1 MKCGLFLQNNLHK
14 TLIINNYVLQLSL
27 VPAFARRSILSY
39 DQQQKAV
46 HLALNGPG
54 FRILPGY
61 NSVPDIFVPQLSDD
75 SAQQPPII
83 SSL

>member
-1 MKCGLFLQNNLHK
+1 MQNKLHK
-14 TLIINNYVLQLSL
+14 LLIINNYVLQLSL
-27 VPAFARRSILSY
+27 VPEFARRSFLSY

-54 FRILPGY
+54 SKVFPGWD
-61 NSVPDIFVPQLSDD
+61 SVPDVFVPQLSDD